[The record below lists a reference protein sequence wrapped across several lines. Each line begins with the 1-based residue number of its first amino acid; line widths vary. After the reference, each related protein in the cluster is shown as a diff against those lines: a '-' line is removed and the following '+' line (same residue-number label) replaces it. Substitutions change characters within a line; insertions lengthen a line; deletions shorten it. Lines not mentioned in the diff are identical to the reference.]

1 MGGGH
6 GLSLVPAGHMD
17 RSMCHPI
24 LAPRAPYMFD
34 VFLPLH
40 LGAQRCSVCILVL
53 DLGPWRARGSQAQGY
68 PYFRKCTRLWWPD
81 LGSSLHPIYLDLHV
95 HFSFLYSLPS
105 PTWSL
110 PLPTSSRTTSTSP

>member
-40 LGAQRCSVCILVL
+40 LGA
-53 DLGPWRARGSQAQGY
+53 GFP
-68 PYFRKCTRLWWPD
+68 PPKM
-81 LGSSLHPIYLDLHV
+81 
-95 HFSFLYSLPS
+95 
-105 PTWSL
+105 
-110 PLPTSSRTTSTSP
+110 